1 MCELF
6 EVFGSTVNVELPFQI
21 LIQLAS
27 NSSKSVNKYAALRV
41 MNRIATK

>member
-6 EVFGSTVNVELPFQI
+6 ETFGPVVNVETPFQV

-27 NSSKSVNKYAALRV
+27 NSSKPVNKYAALRV